1 VNETPKEKS
10 LGGTL
15 ARIVIPGGRRR
26 INARGDGRGANRP
39 NLPPKKRVRLDP
51 KARDA
56 DGDGL
61 LQDGTTAERA
71 ARAGRAPSRRVLAN
85 ANEGVRDI
93 EAVKPEKPKKRVVA
107 QGDKKPVRRK
117 PLPPRGQQRPAPV
130 AAPEPEQAAEPAKRI
145 VAQPANKRPNRRPLP
160 PRRRAPNAP
169 LPAPRAEER
178 QNTPPPRIQPDPAP
192 LPDFMDEGNLQEA
205 ERQIREGIMRGN
217 RPKVTSLRSAD
228 FTTEERDLINRGTFE
243 VAQDWDLWF
252 SPDKWNSVNEVAKKL
267 EALRRERLDATDE
280 QDRTVSRLRDTFWL
294 GKNKDKIR
302 DEQLQ
307 YMLRKERIAALANA
321 YTVALNRHNVLRNRK
336 TAESLLDQLN
346 DPNVDLDQRG
356 DILKELETM
365 KAIEFRDVQNF
376 DVIEGESAF
385 WANIKA
391 RTAVARKK
399 YDADLFQRNG
409 PQELEDI
416 INFGGR
422 RMRAEQ
428 DEIDRLVDDI
438 NDDRDDSAAKV
449 RLEDKLSDLKAEADA
464 LGAESIL
471 DENDPDLD
479 IRKLENNKRR
489 FLKKNISKIENAL
502 SGGQNLMS
510 YYGFGPKKKPS
521 VVGSIAEGNSPK
533 TIVSKN
539 ISTAEQAAEFVRN
552 GGSLDDVPNKFWGY
566 ALKANSSESK
576 NDKSTRFRQIPPN
589 GGAIGFTLI
598 FQARDEQGKPTQTG
612 WVIKAA
618 SDRETVGEVLSQN
631 LMREHGFM
639 VDGGGYDGTVEELDA
654 LGRERNA
661 RRAGRSDTFAVLPFA
676 LNAAP
681 EGEAELGGNSNYD
694 PYIFDGTPDAALP
707 ARLHGM
713 LHNYMM
719 SVADRHRGN
728 GFTVMTPQGPMVIPI
743 DQGWAGQARYSVDE
757 YMAWGYGMDGSLDS
771 TIRDHLYNIARND
784 AAEAKKQLE
793 AVTAVYDGMIERA
806 EAVMS
811 RGRDGFTQLAAAS
824 GTRLDMNEVSERIEE
839 LYDMY
844 KKNLDGLKQSRGKM
858 IASFTPRNM

>member
-1 VNETPKEKS
+1 
-10 LGGTL
+10 
-15 ARIVIPGGRRR
+15 
-26 INARGDGRGANRP
+26 
-39 NLPPKKRVRLDP
+39 
-51 KARDA
+51 
-56 DGDGL
+56 
-61 LQDGTTAERA
+61 
-71 ARAGRAPSRRVLAN
+71 
-85 ANEGVRDI
+85 
-93 EAVKPEKPKKRVVA
+93 
-107 QGDKKPVRRK
+107 
-117 PLPPRGQQRPAPV
+117 
-130 AAPEPEQAAEPAKRI
+130 
-145 VAQPANKRPNRRPLP
+145 
-160 PRRRAPNAP
+160 
-169 LPAPRAEER
+169 
-178 QNTPPPRIQPDPAP
+178 
-192 LPDFMDEGNLQEA
+192 MDEGNLQAA
-205 ERQIREGIMRGN
+205 ERQIREGIMRGD
-217 RPKVTSLRSAD
+217 RPKVTSLRTGD
-228 FTTEERDLINRGTFE
+228 FTTEEQDLIKRGFFE
-243 VAQDWDLWF
+243 IGQEWDLWF
-252 SPDKWNSVNEVAKKL
+252 SPDRWNSLNEVGKKDA
-267 EALRRERLDATDE
+267 ALRRQRIDATDE
-280 QDRTVSRLRDTFWL
+280 QDKTVARLRDPVWL
-294 GKNKDKIR
+294 KNNKDKIR
-302 DEQLQ
+302 SEQFQ
-307 YMLRKERIAALANA
+307 YMLQKERIAALANA
-321 YTVALNRHNVLRNRK
+321 NRVANARQQVLRNRK
-336 TAESLLDQLN
+336 TAEDLLAALNGPDLSLDE
-346 DPNVDLDQRG
+346 RG
-356 DILKELETM
+356 NILKELEAM
-365 KAIEFRDVQNF
+365 KAVEFGAAQNF
-376 DVIEGESAF
+376 DVIEGETAF
-385 WANIKA
+385 WAGIKA
-391 RTAVARKK
+391 KTEVVRKQ
-399 YDADLFQRNG
+399 YNADLFERNG
-409 PQELEDI
+409 PQEIEDI
-416 INFGGR
+416 LNFGGR
-422 RMRAEQ
+422 RMRAEH
-428 DEIDRLVDDI
+428 DEIDRLVDDVK
-438 NDDRDDSAAKV
+438 DDRDDTAARM

-464 LGAESIL
+464 LGAESIP
-471 DENDPDLD
+471 DKNDPDFD

-510 YYGFGPKKKPS
+510 YYGFGPKKKPD

-694 PYIFDGTPDAALP
+694 PYVFDGTPDAALP

-844 KKNLDGLKQSRGKM
+844 KKNLDGLKQNRGKI